1 MALPF
6 QSAGLTSAPATRL
19 TAITTETLDRRVYD
33 QMFNAATPALKTFM
47 SRIELKDGY
56 NVEYMIRTGD
66 IDGAW
71 RARDGQIAAYST
83 QTGAPATRAV
93 MNKFY
98 ANWTLN
104 LADVDVRENRGAVQL
119 ANYLTTQLD
128 ILADSMSAEM
138 AKAIWTAH
146 ATNTMYSL
154 VDAIGDG
161 TDAAS
166 YAGITLADMT
176 DDDGREVWSSFVMD
190 CGPSTA
196 GSNTGVSPSL
206 ANHQKMLRVMFD
218 YNGKYPDAIY
228 VTGPVWDKLAAEI
241 AGTEYLAGERGQKN
255 DIEWGVQVLRILGVP
270 VFRDRYLP
278 SAAFVTGGTSR
289 ATCKGH
295 ASYFVDWSFMHPYAT
310 PGRKFQLQEWTSLM
324 SSGYERKWNN
334 IAFDGGLITSR
345 RRAHGKIVNIDPTI
359 AATSY
364 AAGTVYWGGV
374 VCV

>member
-6 QSAGLTSAPATRL
+6 RTAGLPSSPATRL
-19 TAITTETLDRRVYD
+19 TAINREVLDARVYD
-33 QMFNAATPALKTFM
+33 QMFSAATPALKTFM
-47 SRIELKDGY
+47 SRVELKDGY
-56 NVEYMIRTGD
+56 NVEYAIRTGD

-71 RARDGQIAAYST
+71 RARDGQITAYST

-93 MNKFY
+93 MNKY
-98 ANWTLN
+98 YINWTLN
-104 LADVDVRENRGAVQL
+104 LADVDVRENRGAAQL
-119 ANYLTTQLD
+119 VNYVTTQLD

-138 AKAIWTAH
+138 AAAIWTPQSG
-146 ATNTMYSL
+146 NQMYSL
-154 VDAIGDG
+154 VDAIGDS

-176 DDDGREVWSSFVMD
+176 GSGSREVWSSFVMD
-190 CGPSTA
+190 CGPGTST
-196 GSNTGVSPSL
+196 NTGVSPSL

-218 YNGKYPDAIY
+218 YNGKYPDAVY

-241 AGTEYLAGERGQKN
+241 AGNDYIAGERGEKN

-270 VFRDRYLP
+270 VFRDRHLP
-278 SAAFVTGGTSR
+278 SNAFVSSGTTR

-295 ASYFVDWSFMHPYAT
+295 ASYFVDWSFIHPYAT
-310 PGRKFQLQEWTSLM
+310 PGRKFQLQEWVSLAP
-324 SSGYERKWNN
+324 SGYERKWNN
-334 IAFDGGLITSR
+334 IAFDGGVITNR

-364 AAGTVYWGGV
+364 TSGTVYWGGV
-374 VCV
+374 ACN